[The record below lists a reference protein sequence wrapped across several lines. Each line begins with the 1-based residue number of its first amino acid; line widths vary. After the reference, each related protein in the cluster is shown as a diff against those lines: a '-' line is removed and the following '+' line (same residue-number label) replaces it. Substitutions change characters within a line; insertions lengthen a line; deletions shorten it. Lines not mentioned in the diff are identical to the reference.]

1 MKTETELLN
10 AIETTPKDGALLS
23 EYALWLAENGQ
34 EGEATR
40 ITDHLFQEPDGTIE
54 GMKGHARSVAT
65 VRQNSYVLR
74 PPRTDCIAQGRGSP
88 AEAHERRLAV
98 QKARFCLIR
107 SPAQPRHPA
116 LARRACSPFRGL
128 APCGGL
134 VRVGAS

>member
-54 GMKGHARSVAT
+54 GMKGHVRSVAT
-65 VRQNSYVLR
+65 VRQNSYVRARHEL
-74 PPRTDCIAQGRGSP
+74 IAS
-88 AEAHERRLAV
+88 L
-98 QKARFCLIR
+98 
-107 SPAQPRHPA
+107 
-116 LARRACSPFRGL
+116 
-128 APCGGL
+128 
-134 VRVGAS
+134 RVGAHLRKPTSSSLPFKTPDSA